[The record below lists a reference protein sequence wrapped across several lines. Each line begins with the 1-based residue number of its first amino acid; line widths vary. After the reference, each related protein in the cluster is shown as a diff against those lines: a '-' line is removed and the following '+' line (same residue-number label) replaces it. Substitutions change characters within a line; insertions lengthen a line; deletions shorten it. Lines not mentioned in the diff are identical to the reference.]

1 MMPKPEQFINLHK
14 PEPSIKAGTAMLN
27 LSDIQQ
33 AQKAIAPFIT
43 CTPLVHS
50 VYLSKLCCAKI
61 YLKLENQQIT
71 RSFKVRGAF
80 NKLLHLTRREERL
93 GIITASAGNHG
104 QAVAYAAKKLG
115 FSARV
120 VVPTTTPHVKVE
132 GIRRWG
138 ADLVLFGDCY
148 DEAEAHAKEL
158 AKKDGCAY
166 ISAYN
171 DPLIIAGHGTV
182 GLEIVESLSNVDAIV
197 VPVGGGGL
205 ISGISIAAKGLKP
218 NVQIVGVQSEASPIM
233 YESLKA
239 GRVVEAPKAK
249 TIAEGLSGGIEKGAL
264 TFEIA
269 KQCIDRMLLV
279 KEATIRRAVALL
291 CVKEHLVAE
300 GSGAAAIAPQLED
313 AALFKGKRVVCVVT
327 GGNID
332 DELLKEIVS
341 TEGQ

>member
-1 MMPKPEQFINLHK
+1 
-14 PEPSIKAGTAMLN
+14 MLS
-27 LSDIQQ
+27 LSDIQT
-33 AQKAIAPFIT
+33 AQKAIKPYVT
-43 CTPLVHS
+43 GTPLVHS

-71 RSFKVRGAF
+71 NSFKVRGAF
-80 NKLLHLTRREERL
+80 YKLLNLTRKEKRM

-115 FSARV
+115 FSARI

-132 GIRRWG
+132 GIRKWG

-148 DEAEAHAKEL
+148 DEAETHAKEL

-166 ISAYN
+166 ISPYN
-171 DPLIIAGHGTV
+171 DELLIAGHGTI
-182 GLEIVESLSNVDAIV
+182 GLEIVEALSNVNVIV

-205 ISGISIAAKGLKP
+205 ISGISVAAKGLKP
-218 NVQIVGVQSEASPIM
+218 NVEIVGVQSEASPVM

-239 GRVVEAPKAK
+239 GRIVEAQKAE
-249 TIAEGLSGGIEKGAL
+249 TIAEGLSGGIERGAL

-269 KQCIDRMLLV
+269 KKCVDKMLLV
-279 KEATIRRAVALL
+279 KEATIRKAVYLL
-291 CVKEHLVAE
+291 CVREKLMVE
-300 GSGAAAIAPQLED
+300 GSGAAAIAPLLED
-313 AALFKGKRVVCVVT
+313 KALFTGKIVVCVLT

-332 DELLKEIVS
+332 QELLNDILA
-341 TEGQ
+341 TER

>member
-1 MMPKPEQFINLHK
+1 
-14 PEPSIKAGTAMLN
+14 MLS
-27 LSDIQQ
+27 LSDIRQ
-33 AQKAIAPFIT
+33 AQKALKPHIT

-50 VYLSKLCCAKI
+50 VYLSRLACANV

-71 RSFKVRGAF
+71 SSFKVRGAF
-80 NKLLHLTRREERL
+80 YKLLNLTQKEERM

-104 QAVAYAAKKLG
+104 QAVAYAAQKLG
-115 FSARV
+115 LPAKI
-120 VVPTTTPHVKVE
+120 VVPTNTPHVKVD
-132 GIRRWG
+132 GIRKWG

-148 DEAEAHAKEL
+148 DEAEAKAKEI
-158 AKKDGCAY
+158 ARKDGCAY
-166 ISAYN
+166 ISPYD

-182 GLEIVESLSNVDAIV
+182 GLEIVEALSNVSVIV

-218 NVQIVGVQSEASPIM
+218 SVEIVGVQSEASPVM

-239 GRVVEAPKAK
+239 GKIVEAQKAK

-269 KQCIDRMLLV
+269 KKHVDKMLLV
-279 KEATIRRAVALL
+279 KEATIRKAVHLL
-291 CVKEHLVAE
+291 CLREKLLVE
-300 GSGAAAIAPQLED
+300 GSGAAAIAPMLED
-313 AALFKGKRVVCVVT
+313 KALFTGKTVVCVLT

-332 DELLKEIVS
+332 KELLDDILA
-341 TEGQ
+341 TER

>member
-1 MMPKPEQFINLHK
+1 
-14 PEPSIKAGTAMLN
+14 MLS
-27 LSDIQQ
+27 LSDVQA
-33 AQKAIAPFIT
+33 AQKAVKPYIT

-71 RSFKVRGAF
+71 NSFKVRGAF
-80 NKLLHLTRREERL
+80 NKLLHLTQREKRL

-115 FSARV
+115 FSARI
-120 VVPTTTPHVKVE
+120 VVPTNTPHVKVE

-148 DEAEAHAKEL
+148 DEAEAHAKML

-166 ISAYN
+166 ISPYN
-171 DPLIIAGHGTV
+171 DPLIIAGHGTM
-182 GLEIVESLSNVDAIV
+182 GLEIVETLSNVDAIV

-205 ISGISIAAKGLKP
+205 ISGIAVAAKGLKP
-218 NVQIVGVQSEASPIM
+218 DVEIVGVQSEASPVM
-233 YESLKA
+233 YDSLRA
-239 GRVVEAPKAK
+239 GRIVEAPKAL

-269 KQCIDRMLLV
+269 QKFVDKMLLV

-291 CVKEHLVAE
+291 CVHEHVVAE
-300 GSGAAAIAPQLED
+300 GSGAAAIAPLLED
-313 AALFKGKRVVCVVT
+313 ASLFKGKRVACVVT

-332 DELLKEIVS
+332 EELLKAILS
-341 TEGQ
+341 TERQQVS

>member
-1 MMPKPEQFINLHK
+1 MWKVKNR
-14 PEPSIKAGTAMLN
+14 SMLS

-33 AQKAIAPFIT
+33 AQKEIAPYIK
-43 CTPLVHS
+43 CTPLIHS

-71 RSFKVRGAF
+71 NAFKVRGAF
-80 NKLLHLTRREERL
+80 NKLLHLTKKEERL

-115 FSARV
+115 FSVRI
-120 VVPTTTPHVKVE
+120 VVPTATPHVKVE

-138 ADLVLFGDCY
+138 ADLVLWGDCY
-148 DEAEAHAKEL
+148 DEAEAYAKEL
-158 AKKDGCAY
+158 AVKDKCAY
-166 ISAYN
+166 ISPYN

-182 GLEIVESLSNVDAIV
+182 GLEIVEALSNVDIIV

-218 NVQIVGVQSEASPIM
+218 DVEIVGVQSEASPVM
-233 YESLKA
+233 YESLRQ
-239 GRVVEAPKAK
+239 GRIVEAPKTK
-249 TIAEGLSGGIEKGAL
+249 TIAEGLSGGIEQGAL

-269 KQCIDRMLLV
+269 KHCIDRMLLV
-279 KEATIRRAVALL
+279 KESTIRSAVALL
-291 CVKEHLVAE
+291 CVHEHIVAE
-300 GSGAAAIAPQLED
+300 GSGAAAIAPLLED
-313 AALFKGKRVVCVVT
+313 KLLFKGKRVACVVT

-332 DELLKEIVS
+332 AELLKEI
-341 TEGQ
+341 

>member
-1 MMPKPEQFINLHK
+1 
-14 PEPSIKAGTAMLN
+14 MLSLN
-27 LSDIQQ
+27 DIQQ
-33 AQKAIAPFIT
+33 AQKEIAPYIT

-71 RSFKVRGAF
+71 NAFKVRGAF
-80 NKLLHLTRREERL
+80 NKLLHLTKKEERL

-115 FSARV
+115 LSVRI
-120 VVPTTTPHVKVE
+120 VVPTATPHVKVE

-138 ADLVLFGDCY
+138 ADLVLWGDCY
-148 DEAEAHAKEL
+148 DEAEAYAKEL
-158 AKKDGCAY
+158 AVKDKCAY
-166 ISAYN
+166 ISPYN

-182 GLEIVESLSNVDAIV
+182 GLEIVEALSNVDVIV

-218 NVQIVGVQSEASPIM
+218 EVEIVGVQSEASPVM
-233 YESLKA
+233 YESLQQ
-239 GRVVEAPKAK
+239 GRIVEAPKTK

-269 KQCIDRMLLV
+269 KHCIDRMLLV
-279 KEATIRRAVALL
+279 KESTIRRAVALL
-291 CVKEHLVAE
+291 CVHERIMAE
-300 GSGAAAIAPQLED
+300 GSGAAAIAPLLED
-313 AALFKGKRVVCVVT
+313 TSLSKGKRVACVVT

-332 DELLKEIVS
+332 PEMLKEILA
-341 TEGQ
+341 TERE